1 MSSYLMPHTTLP
13 ELGEGA
19 GYFLLAFRG
28 IAFGNNKC
36 NCLNRYFEDR
46 FGEAGKD
53 ILADITGLARLL
65 GNVGQRRIRLAHPGC
80 GRVSHDEVSILS
92 ALSAAGKDE
101 QDQVEAHLNWL
112 LAGRISTDTI
122 ILINDIAARFRSF
135 ERPIKAPPPMT
146 VPSNTL
152 PDKASLGVA
161 GIA

>member
-1 MSSYLMPHTTLP
+1 
-13 ELGEGA
+13 
-19 GYFLLAFRG
+19 
-28 IAFGNNKC
+28 
-36 NCLNRYFEDR
+36 
-46 FGEAGKD
+46 
-53 ILADITGLARLL
+53 
-65 GNVGQRRIRLAHPGC
+65 VGQRRIRLAHPGC